1 MRYVWQSAD
10 WPKMTR
16 HLGLSYAGTIQ
27 DTLPVDGLVE
37 VILDAAQN
45 YNKTLSASR
54 LKGWHAALF
63 SSGYSGLHKIKS
75 EKVIG
80 NVLAKA
86 DFWLEHAHIADIERR
101 KEDE

>member
-1 MRYVWQSAD
+1 
-10 WPKMTR
+10 MTR

-63 SSGYSGLHKIKS
+63 SSGYSGLHKIKVGRWKGNEAMRVVS
-75 EKVIG
+75 GPVGREKVHFTLLKTVMG
-80 NVLAKA
+80 VLPG
-86 DFWLEHAHIADIERR
+86 L
-101 KEDE
+101 